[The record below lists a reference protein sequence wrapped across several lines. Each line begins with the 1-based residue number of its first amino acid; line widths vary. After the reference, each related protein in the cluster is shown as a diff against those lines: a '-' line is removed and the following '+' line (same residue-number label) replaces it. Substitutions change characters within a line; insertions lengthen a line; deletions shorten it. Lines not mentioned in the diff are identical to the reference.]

1 MTLTAED
8 RARRIQVLIFDVDGV
23 LTDGQLFFIPE
34 TRPARPDGKQHGLEV
49 KGFTAHDGLGITLAR
64 LGGLR
69 VGLITK
75 RESATVAIRA
85 QDLRLEF
92 VYQGQS
98 NKMAA
103 VDDILAR
110 AGITLDEL
118 AYVGD
123 DVVDLPVM
131 RACGLAIATANAR
144 PQALAAA
151 HYITPNPGG
160 RGAGR
165 DAIDFILAAQ
175 GKLDQAIA
183 AFLDDDNPAAAA
195 RRHRHRQNVTTPDAD
210 PLPKLRNILHLQ
222 PGSRLL
228 VRRTAKSDAG
238 SQSRHGSLP
247 VPQLPDR
254 QAEAGAKVRRICAN
268 RRERINNET
277 SALQYRMA
285 AAARPRPAARP
296 ASG

>member
-8 RARRIQVLIFDVDGV
+8 RARRIKVLIFDVDGV
-23 LTDGQLFFIPE
+23 LTDGQLYFLPQ
-34 TRPARPDGKQHGLEV
+34 TGPDGKQFGLEF

-85 QDLRLEF
+85 RDLRLEF

-98 NKMAA
+98 NKMTA
-103 VDDILAR
+103 VDDVLVR
-110 AGITLDEL
+110 AGISLEEL

-131 RACGLAIATANAR
+131 RACGLSIATANAR
-144 PQALAAA
+144 AQAKAAA

-160 RGAGR
+160 QGAGR

-175 GKLDQAIA
+175 GKLDAAIE
-183 AFLDDDNPAAAA
+183 AFLDHDNPAAA
-195 RRHRHRQNVTTPDAD
+195 TAD
-210 PLPKLRNILHLQ
+210 I
-222 PGSRLL
+222 G
-228 VRRTAKSDAG
+228 TG
-238 SQSRHGSLP
+238 
-247 VPQLPDR
+247 
-254 QAEAGAKVRRICAN
+254 
-268 RRERINNET
+268 
-277 SALQYRMA
+277 RM
-285 AAARPRPAARP
+285 
-296 ASG
+296 